1 VAGSQESVMQQ
12 RTGEALVLALS
23 DAERRVTRRLA
34 QVLAHHSCTVERWRA
49 LALLAGDESHDM
61 SELAEFTQLPPASV
75 TRLVDALVADNL
87 AHCPSGSP
95 PRATRSSA
103 TPTSATS
110 PICSTRSPRCAPAS
124 ADLAPPGFPTG
135 LNGSGSVGEYF
146 RLEVF
151 RWRPCASL
159 QEVPP

>member
-87 AHCPSGSP
+87 AHRKAD
-95 PRATRSSA
+95 PRDRRRVLVHITGRGLALQRRLSERIA
-103 TPTSATS
+103 AEGDA
-110 PICSTRSPRCAPAS
+110 ILGDADERDV
-124 ADLAPPGFPTG
+124 ADLLDSLAALRAG
-135 LNGSGSVGEYF
+135 L
-146 RLEVF
+146 R
-151 RWRPCASL
+151 
-159 QEVPP
+159 

>member
-1 VAGSQESVMQQ
+1 MATR

-34 QVLAHHSCTVERWRA
+34 QVLAQHACTVERWRA

-87 AHCPSGSP
+87 AHRKAD
-95 PRATRSSA
+95 PRDRRRVLVHITRRGLALQRTLSERIEAESA
-103 TPTSATS
+103 T
-110 PICSTRSPRCAPAS
+110 ILGD
-124 ADLAPPGFPTG
+124 ADEHDVGDLLESLAV
-135 LNGSGSVGEYF
+135 LRA
-146 RLEVF
+146 RL
-151 RWRPCASL
+151 R
-159 QEVPP
+159 

>member
-1 VAGSQESVMQQ
+1 VAGPQERVMQQ

-34 QVLAHHSCTVERWRA
+34 QVLAHHACSVERWRA

-87 AHCPSGSP
+87 AHRMAD
-95 PRATRSSA
+95 PRDRRRVLVHITRRGLVLQRQLSERIAAESDA
-103 TPTSATS
+103 
-110 PICSTRSPRCAPAS
+110 ILGD
-124 ADLAPPGFPTG
+124 ADAHDVAHLLDSLAALRAG
-135 LNGSGSVGEYF
+135 L
-146 RLEVF
+146 R
-151 RWRPCASL
+151 
-159 QEVPP
+159 

>member
-1 VAGSQESVMQQ
+1 VTAPDERMATR

-34 QVLAHHSCTVERWRA
+34 QVLAHHACTVERWRA

-87 AHCPSGSP
+87 AHRKAD
-95 PRATRSSA
+95 PRDRRRVLVHVTRRGLALQHTLSERIEAESEA
-103 TPTSATS
+103 
-110 PICSTRSPRCAPAS
+110 ILGD
-124 ADLAPPGFPTG
+124 ADEQDVAELLESLAV
-135 LNGSGSVGEYF
+135 LRA
-146 RLEVF
+146 RL
-151 RWRPCASL
+151 R
-159 QEVPP
+159 